1 MALTAG
7 GAIISQA
14 GQAQQAQAAAG
25 EASYRAQV
33 ARNNQQVA
41 SWNAQ
46 RALQQGQVAEDQ
58 QRQKTA
64 QAIASQ
70 RAQMAGQGSD
80 INSGSDV
87 DLIGDTARSGEFKAQ
102 CIRNDAQ
109 DNAYKFELGAN
120 AAAGQASL
128 ADSQASNDLS
138 SFNTSLLGSSLS
150 GAGKNLMAP
159 RGT

>member
-1 MALTAG
+1 MSGATTATALASMALTAG

-87 DLIGDTARSGEFKAQ
+87 DLIGDTARAGEL
-102 CIRNDAQ
+102 DAQ
-109 DNAYKFELGAN
+109 TVHNN
-120 AAAGQASL
+120 AALKAY
-128 ADSQASNDLS
+128 DSQLQA
-138 SFNTSLLGSSLS
+138 NT
-150 GAGKNLMAP
+150 
-159 RGT
+159 

>member
-1 MALTAG
+1 MSGATTATALASMALTAG

-70 RAQMAGQGSD
+70 RARSASQGAD
-80 INSGSDV
+80 IGSGSDL
-87 DLIGDTARSGEFKAQ
+87 DLVGDLARAGEFDADT
-102 CIRNDAQ
+102 IAND
-109 DNAYKFELGAN
+109 
-120 AAAGQASL
+120 
-128 ADSQASNDLS
+128 
-138 SFNTSLLGSSLS
+138 T
-150 GAGKNLMAP
+150 
-159 RGT
+159 